1 MNLDS
6 KDKRIQK
13 NSQLSSFRLA
23 FIGIISAVKKERNL
37 RIHLC
42 FTALVILLGFVFRI
56 SVQNWMFLSI
66 AIGLVICMELM
77 NTALERVVDLVT
89 EKYHPLAKQAKDIAA
104 GAVLFAAIIALI
116 IGMFVFVP
124 EIMQLMSIGI

>member
-1 MNLDS
+1 MSSDS

-23 FIGIISAVKKERNL
+23 FFGIISAVKKERNL

-42 FTALVILLGFVFRI
+42 FTAIVILLGFLFNI
-56 SVQNWMFLSI
+56 SIQDWMFISF

-89 EKYHPLAKQAKDIAA
+89 EEYHPLAKQAKDIAA

-116 IGMFVFVP
+116 IGMFVFGP
-124 EIMQLMSIGI
+124 EIMKL

>member
-1 MNLDS
+1 MNSDS

-42 FTALVILLGFVFRI
+42 FTALVILLGFVFHI

-104 GAVLFAAIIALI
+104 GAVLFAAVIALI

>member
-1 MNLDS
+1 MNSDS

-42 FTALVILLGFVFRI
+42 FTALVILLGFVFHI

>member
-42 FTALVILLGFVFRI
+42 FTALVILLGFVFHI